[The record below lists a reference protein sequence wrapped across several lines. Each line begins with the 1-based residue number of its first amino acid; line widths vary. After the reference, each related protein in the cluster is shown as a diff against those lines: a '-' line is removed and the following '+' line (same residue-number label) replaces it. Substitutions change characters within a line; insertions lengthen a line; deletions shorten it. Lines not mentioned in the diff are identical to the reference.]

1 MNKLFPLVFSFL
13 LATNNCVVDNSEYKK
28 TQELEG
34 VIRKYEYSNVSKQG
48 LWTDISLGVWNHF
61 NGNFAISDSFLNQ
74 DLSSIEKYGSNK
86 FVGTKAI
93 DYYILGLNSIAKRD
107 FRASFENIK
116 KAEREFE
123 RIGYKNGIARCY
135 HAKALNYKA
144 QRHYYFAI
152 EYLSEALK
160 IAKKSY
166 SEKKHVGT
174 RGLINE
180 IRKEIGNV
188 LEITGGEFEGKNSYE
203 WWTENF
209 HD

>member
-1 MNKLFPLVFSFL
+1 MIKNHYRSSLDY
-13 LATNNCVVDNSEYKK
+13 NENSLIQAER
-28 TQELEG
+28 ELER
-34 VIRKYEYSNVSKQG
+34 VDE
-48 LWTDISLGVWNHF
+48 F
-61 NGNFAISDSFLNQ
+61 
-74 DLSSIEKYGSNK
+74 
-86 FVGTKAI
+86 
-93 DYYILGLNSIAKRD
+93 IAKLKSVD
-107 FRASFENIK
+107 HQEKKNENIIP

-209 HD
+209 HEQ